1 MEHVSRYVPIELAD
15 SLCLLLTTWG
25 RYTKS
30 TMYSVDILRHEQRA
44 GLRSPSCT
52 RVRLTQNECV
62 RSLKNERT
70 VTLPWSRVH
79 SPLPEEQQLSVLS
92 STLPL
97 TLIIMSRI
105 WLITGASSGFG
116 LELARIAAHQGD
128 RVLAASRTPEKLG
141 SLVSSD
147 KVKPVYLDHN
157 KPLPEIQTA
166 VKDILAIH
174 GTVDLVVNN
183 AAYVQTGMLE
193 EVSPDDTLRQ
203 FQANTLGPLNLYRAL
218 LPHFRE
224 KGTGA
229 FITIG
234 SMAAWYP
241 MPGCNLYNASKAA
254 LRWIAIG
261 LAGEISQF
269 GIKHCL
275 VEPGFFRTELLNPS
289 ANISGTN
296 QSSRLPA
303 YKELNSTTD
312 ANFAA
317 FHGAQLGDP
326 VKGAQVI
333 YDVVTSSGAATGRSL
348 PELLPLGSDASEEI
362 SKSASKTLASVE
374 EFKDISALS
383 DIPKA

>member
-1 MEHVSRYVPIELAD
+1 
-15 SLCLLLTTWG
+15 
-25 RYTKS
+25 
-30 TMYSVDILRHEQRA
+30 
-44 GLRSPSCT
+44 
-52 RVRLTQNECV
+52 
-62 RSLKNERT
+62 
-70 VTLPWSRVH
+70 
-79 SPLPEEQQLSVLS
+79 
-92 STLPL
+92 
-97 TLIIMSRI
+97 MSRI

-116 LELARIAAHQGD
+116 LELVRVAARQGD
-128 RVLAASRTPEKLG
+128 RVLAASRTPEKLNA
-141 SLVSSD
+141 LVSSD
-147 KVKPVYLDHN
+147 MVKPVYLDHN
-157 KPLPEIQTA
+157 QPLSQIQAA
-166 VKDILAIH
+166 VQDILAIH
-174 GTVDLVVNN
+174 GTVDIVVNN

-193 EVSPDDTLRQ
+193 EVSPEDSLRQ

-218 LPHFRE
+218 LPHLRE
-224 KGTGA
+224 KGTGTLV
-229 FITIG
+229 TIG

-254 LRWIAIG
+254 LRWLAIG
-261 LAGEISQF
+261 LAGEVSQF
-269 GIKHCL
+269 GINHCL

-303 YKELNSTTD
+303 YSELNRTTD

-326 VKGAQVI
+326 VKGAQII
-333 YDVVTSSGAATGRSL
+333 YNVVTSSGAAAGRKL

-362 SKSASKTLASVE
+362 SKSASRTLASVE